1 MIINVV
7 DELKG
12 TISTQKPLTG
22 TIQQEKGLKG
32 VIDASSDNIS
42 FGYLKAIIFNSTF
55 LSGKVNFTNELK
67 GAISTLE
74 SVDSYDGDYLITPRI
89 KSQFLFTKNKK
100 MNDDITVLA
109 IPYYE
114 TSNLSGKTVYIGG
127 E

>member
-7 DELKG
+7 GELKG
-12 TISTQKPLTG
+12 TISTQTSLTG

-42 FGYLKAIIFNSTF
+42 FGYLKAIISNSTF